1 MKRRFTRSVRYLG
14 YALLTLLVVLLVGV
28 GVLYLHSPGTTA
40 PIVDSAGQPVPGS
53 IVLLE
58 SLELNG
64 VK

>member
-1 MKRRFTRSVRYLG
+1 MKRRFTRSLRYLG
-14 YALLTLLVVLLVGV
+14 YALLTLLVGV